1 MESIRNRGKAGNQ
14 EIKAELIKRSL
25 DIFRGILPEEDR
37 KKLLAIDR
45 KTMGKYLYR
54 TMAEGFTQKKQRGR

>member
-25 DIFRGILPEEDR
+25 DIFSGILSEEDR
-37 KKLLAIDR
+37 KKLLTLDR
-45 KTMGKYLYR
+45 KTMEKYLYR
-54 TMAEGFTQKKQRGR
+54 AMAEGFTPKK